1 MKQYISIL
9 TFLFLSISLL
19 SQDTVTVQTFTWD
32 STSRSAI
39 FSFPDNP
46 GESYRKIL
54 MEYNMRCHDDL
65 VGNGAVG
72 CREWDYH
79 CNTVITDPSAQD
91 SIKATHPSH
100 VIGDF
105 DGDEYEYT
113 SIPTY
118 SYIEYLQQDVQYTSS
133 DNEAEYT
140 FNDDGSNSEIGAQ
153 SANSKYQVVIPA
165 AALLASGISNGDID
179 GIKFYFMQDVSIPFY
194 RIRMKHLDDAQEY
207 TAQLDGFSEHY
218 FKSTDV
224 SEGENHFAFH
234 TPFQWD
240 GSSSI
245 MVEMSHTSD
254 QAINIRYNAMPVTE
268 AVSFSTN
275 RDDYFVNFQGTDY
288 FDIDANIFSET
299 DSILTI
305 SMWTRGD
312 RSLPAETFLF
322 LGNDDEGRR
331 NASSHLPWTNAQIF
345 WDSGNDGS
353 NYDRIS
359 KAALET
365 DFESVWTNWTFIKNV
380 NQLSMSILKNGEV
393 WHTEAGKNKTI
404 SITDFILGNNAAKA
418 KGYLGD
424 IDDLRIW
431 NQDVDPFTIRQWLY
445 RPLDDTHPYSDFL
458 IGEFSFNEG
467 QGQDISSS
475 ITDAQG
481 FSDKAPNWRKVRGKD
496 LWKYFEQRDLAPK
509 VSFVQ
514 GDYTIE
520 IEELAVLDSTI
531 NATNRVI
538 SYFVDQNKLEVQ
550 DTSFYY
556 SAAPS
561 PVYNESGDLIRSI
574 DNSIEGSIEITTLNF
589 YNFQEARYEILSFI
603 TPYGNGLDLGP
614 NGVTY
619 TIDMTDYTPILKGD
633 KMMSIEG
640 RGNNQEE
647 LDIKFHFIK
656 GTPHAEIRELK
667 QIWPIRNANQVWSG
681 HSIGNIINDVAF
693 EPRDIFIQD
702 DVGYVKLRSAITG
715 HGSAGEFTSRQ
726 HFVNVNGGFQE
737 ALYNV
742 WKECGDNPVYPQG
755 GTWIFDRAGWCPGME
770 TDVHT
775 FEIGPFLNK
784 GEFNEFDYGIT
795 GSTGTNMDY
804 RINNQLVIFEE
815 ANFSNDVEILDI
827 LNPST
832 KTEHQRFNPSC
843 NLPHIIIRNGG
854 SELLQS
860 IDITYGM
867 EEGDSLT
874 TSWTGNV
881 RYLDTKQIELEVLND
896 RFWKSGNGNFFVR
909 VSNPN
914 GQSDENT
921 DNSYMSSKYTT
932 PFTSGKDL
940 RVDIRTD
947 NKPQDS
953 RINIFD
959 ASGDLALDLFGFGS
973 NSTYSLDLDLP
984 DGCYTMVLQDASD
997 DGLEFWFFP
1006 NNGVGWARIAEDNLP
1021 VQTFDPD
1028 FGGDL
1033 IFDFIV
1039 DKVVST
1045 EENQIAQAIGI
1056 SPNPAYEELSVLWS
1070 STNTLGGK
1078 MRIIDQNGKVLA
1090 EQATRSNQETILDVD
1105 FLMPGFYFI
1114 SIESDAGLTT
1124 KKFIKM

>member
-1 MKQYISIL
+1 
-9 TFLFLSISLL
+9 
-19 SQDTVTVQTFTWD
+19 
-32 STSRSAI
+32 
-39 FSFPDNP
+39 
-46 GESYRKIL
+46 
-54 MEYNMRCHDDL
+54 
-65 VGNGAVG
+65 
-72 CREWDYH
+72 
-79 CNTVITDPSAQD
+79 
-91 SIKATHPSH
+91 
-100 VIGDF
+100 
-105 DGDEYEYT
+105 
-113 SIPTY
+113 
-118 SYIEYLQQDVQYTSS
+118 
-133 DNEAEYT
+133 
-140 FNDDGSNSEIGAQ
+140 
-153 SANSKYQVVIPA
+153 
-165 AALLASGISNGDID
+165 
-179 GIKFYFMQDVSIPFY
+179 
-194 RIRMKHLDDAQEY
+194 
-207 TAQLDGFSEHY
+207 
-218 FKSTDV
+218 
-224 SEGENHFAFH
+224 
-234 TPFQWD
+234 
-240 GSSSI
+240 
-245 MVEMSHTSD
+245 
-254 QAINIRYNAMPVTE
+254 
-268 AVSFSTN
+268 
-275 RDDYFVNFQGTDY
+275 
-288 FDIDANIFSET
+288 
-299 DSILTI
+299 
-305 SMWTRGD
+305 
-312 RSLPAETFLF
+312 
-322 LGNDDEGRR
+322 
-331 NASSHLPWTNAQIF
+331 
-345 WDSGNDGS
+345 
-353 NYDRIS
+353 
-359 KAALET
+359 
-365 DFESVWTNWTFIKNV
+365 
-380 NQLSMSILKNGEV
+380 
-393 WHTEAGKNKTI
+393 
-404 SITDFILGNNAAKA
+404 
-418 KGYLGD
+418 
-424 IDDLRIW
+424 
-431 NQDVDPFTIRQWLY
+431 
-445 RPLDDTHPYSDFL
+445 
-458 IGEFSFNEG
+458 
-467 QGQDISSS
+467 
-475 ITDAQG
+475 
-481 FSDKAPNWRKVRGKD
+481 
-496 LWKYFEQRDLAPK
+496 
-509 VSFVQ
+509 
-514 GDYTIE
+514 
-520 IEELAVLDSTI
+520 
-531 NATNRVI
+531 
-538 SYFVDQNKLEVQ
+538 
-550 DTSFYY
+550 
-556 SAAPS
+556 
-561 PVYNESGDLIRSI
+561 
-574 DNSIEGSIEITTLNF
+574 
-589 YNFQEARYEILSFI
+589 
-603 TPYGNGLDLGP
+603 
-614 NGVTY
+614 
-619 TIDMTDYTPILKGD
+619 
-633 KMMSIEG
+633 
-640 RGNNQEE
+640 
-647 LDIKFHFIK
+647 
-656 GTPHAEIRELK
+656 
-667 QIWPIRNANQVWSG
+667 
-681 HSIGNIINDVAF
+681 
-693 EPRDIFIQD
+693 
-702 DVGYVKLRSAITG
+702 LRSAITG